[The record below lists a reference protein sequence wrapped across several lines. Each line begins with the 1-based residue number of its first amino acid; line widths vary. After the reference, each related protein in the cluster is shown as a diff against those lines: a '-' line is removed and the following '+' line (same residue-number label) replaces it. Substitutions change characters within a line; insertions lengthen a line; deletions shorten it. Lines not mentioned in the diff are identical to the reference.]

1 MAPRGRRL
9 NHCSSNKSK
18 LEKSIPIYS
27 QSFFFGTGDFFFFL
41 ISKGRYIIK
50 KNSAPYIGN
59 VLRRQKHQET
69 KLQRSNKAGRDKQE
83 KAGKTKHHSRRVRK
97 KKDLNSRM
105 DRSRPSK
112 LLAFRSLQIH
122 HIKQ

>member
-1 MAPRGRRL
+1 MSEL
-9 NHCSSNKSK
+9 
-18 LEKSIPIYS
+18 
-27 QSFFFGTGDFFFFL
+27 GTASDVAGEVVEVGPGMTNFKAGYKVFFFL
-41 ISKGRYIIK
+41 ISKGRYIKK